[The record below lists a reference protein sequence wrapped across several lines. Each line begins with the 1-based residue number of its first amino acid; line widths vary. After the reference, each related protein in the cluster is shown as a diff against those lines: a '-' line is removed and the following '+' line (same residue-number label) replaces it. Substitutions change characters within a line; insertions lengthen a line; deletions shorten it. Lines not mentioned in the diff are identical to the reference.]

1 MIMRERIF
9 YLIPMLLLLVGCQFG
24 EKEGYETSD
33 AELIQMIIEAEKV
46 EIDIEELP
54 DLSRSYVENDNE
66 YDEIGSYYASEL
78 GYEVERTGNGHR
90 SGHRSEVYFNLD
102 GRKLDPN
109 DWGSK
114 ERDWDR
120 GEQEDWKCFSLV
132 FPITFDMPD
141 GSVITV
147 ETDDED
153 GWSDIKSWYEENPE
167 MEQRPLMQFPV
178 VIFFNEESMTIES
191 QQELSYA
198 YHACQHERDGE
209 WKRDEDGE
217 ECFELVYPITFTMP
231 DGSSVTVEDGEDGWD
246 ELKDWYDENE
256 GYEEVRPELQ
266 YPVNIVYETEEGD
279 STVTVNN
286 DEEME
291 SAKEECRS
299 EWEEDWEEDSEGE
312 GDEECFDYVLPVTF
326 VMPDGSTITVED
338 EDGWFLLR
346 RWYEEN
352 GESEEEPGL
361 QYPVDIVYET
371 EEGNSTV
378 TINNDEEMEEAYQNC
393 ENDD

>member
-1 MIMRERIF
+1 MRVRIL
-9 YLIPMLLLLVGCQFG
+9 YLIPILLLLAGCQFG
-24 EKEGYETSD
+24 DKEGYETSD
-33 AELIQMIIEAEKV
+33 AELIQMIIAAEKI

-54 DLSRSYVENDNE
+54 DQSRSYVENDNE
-66 YDEIGSYYASEL
+66 YDEIGTHYASEL
-78 GYEVERTGNGHR
+78 GYEVERIGNGHR
-90 SGHRSEVYFNLD
+90 SGHRGEVYFNLE

-114 ERDWDR
+114 GRDWDR
-120 GEQEDWKCFSLV
+120 GEHEDWECFSLV

-141 GSVITV
+141 GSTITV

-153 GWSDIKSWYEENPE
+153 GWSDIKSWYEENPG
-167 MEQRPLMQFPV
+167 MEQRPLIQFPV
-178 VIFFNEESMTIES
+178 VIFFNEESMTIDS
-191 QQELSYA
+191 QQELSNA
-198 YHACQHERDGE
+198 YHACRPERDGE
-209 WKRDEDGE
+209 WKRDDDGE
-217 ECFELVYPITFTMP
+217 ACFELVYPITFTMP
-231 DGSSVTVEDGEDGWD
+231 DGSSMTVEDGENGWD

-266 YPVNIVYETEEGD
+266 YPVDIVYETEEGD
-279 STVTVNN
+279 STITVNN

-291 SAKEECRS
+291 SAKDECRG
-299 EWEEDWEEDSEGE
+299 EWEEGWEEDPEGE
-312 GDEECFDYVLPVTF
+312 EDEECFDYVLPVTF

-338 EDGWFLLR
+338 EGGWFLLR

-393 ENDD
+393 ENDV